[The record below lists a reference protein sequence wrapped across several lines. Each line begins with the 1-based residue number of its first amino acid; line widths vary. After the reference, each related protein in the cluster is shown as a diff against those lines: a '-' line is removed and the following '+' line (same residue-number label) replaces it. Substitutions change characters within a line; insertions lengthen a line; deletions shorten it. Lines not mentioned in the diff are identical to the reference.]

1 MIFIQKNHF
10 QLSKTNH
17 RQFAW
22 IKVCLEIPLLED
34 SDSLEIPL
42 SEDSDRP
49 VDTVLKLRVCK
60 TFRCCSRHCGY
71 ILNV

>member
-1 MIFIQKNHF
+1 MIFIHKNDF

-22 IKVCLEIPLLED
+22 IKVCLEIPLSEH

-42 SEDSDRP
+42 NEDSDRP

-60 TFRCCSRHCGY
+60 TFRCRSRHCGY